1 MEYLSFSAHAD
12 AKGIMQLIRFIE
24 PKNVMLVHGELKK
37 MEFLKTQ
44 IKIHYNIDSYYPPN
58 GKTEYIICPPRLSID
73 LSLHVLAKNL
83 AEKSSMAVQCK
94 KPCLQNDIPV
104 QGILVCKESGSMQL
118 LEQSQ
123 ACIECGIQDHD
134 MKFQHVVS
142 CEMGHGVSLDQ
153 YTEAVYNMVC
163 QTVAKYIPVKRV
175 GNTISIC
182 FSTISITLYEKDIPK
197 RSPSCSIE
205 ISWSFKDDEIAN
217 CLINHLKTNEAIFI
231 KPELEEYPI
240 IKPVSSYST

>member
-1 MEYLSFSAHAD
+1 
-12 AKGIMQLIRFIE
+12 MQLIRFIE
-24 PKNVMLVHGELKK
+24 PKNVMLVHGEAKK

-44 IKIHYNIDSYYPPN
+44 IKIHYNIDSSYPPN
-58 GKTEYIICPPRLSID
+58 GKTEYIVCPPRLSID

-83 AEKSSMAVQCK
+83 AEKSSMAVQSK

-104 QGILVCKESGSMQL
+104 QGILVCKDSGSMQL

-123 ACIECGIQDHD
+123 ACIECGIQDHE

-142 CEMGHGVSLDQ
+142 CDMGLGGSIDQ
-153 YTEAVYNMVC
+153 CTETVYNMVC

-175 GNTISIC
+175 GNTISVC
-182 FSTISITLYEKDIPK
+182 FSTISITLYEKETTK
-197 RSPSCSIE
+197 RNPSCSIE

-217 CLINHLKTNEAIFI
+217 CLISHLKTNEAIFRKTEADEFASI
-231 KPELEEYPI
+231 KPM
-240 IKPVSSYST
+240 SSYST